1 MNNQPD
7 NSKINALLAKGGV
20 MFFTIE
26 RQVCIYKGMVIL
38 SPLRDNCQRR
48 AVYINT
54 SIVNSQMELEVDNET
69 QSASYTEE
77 E

>member
-26 RQVCIYKGMVIL
+26 RQVCIYKGMVVL

-48 AVYINT
+48 AVYINKYEYRQL
-54 SIVNSQMELEVDNET
+54 SGEMGGG
-69 QSASYTEE
+69 
-77 E
+77 